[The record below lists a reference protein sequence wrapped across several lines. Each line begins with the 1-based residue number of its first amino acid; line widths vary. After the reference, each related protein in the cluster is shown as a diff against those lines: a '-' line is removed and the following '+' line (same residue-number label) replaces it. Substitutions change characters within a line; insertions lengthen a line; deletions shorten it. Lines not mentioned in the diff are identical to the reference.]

1 MRRKKKQ
8 LQSVYKVDPWRIIE
22 TEFNPQTNFL
32 SETVF
37 SLGNG
42 NVGIRGSFEEGYD
55 GPAGTSME
63 GTYLN
68 GFFEKVP
75 IHYDETAYGYATHTE
90 TMLNLPNGKRIQL
103 QLEDEV
109 FSLFTGTIEKYQRE
123 LDLQQGILRRYTRW
137 VSPKGK
143 IVDIEVERMVSFAE
157 EGLVLIRYAVTPINF
172 NGTIQIISMLDG
184 HVHNQTAENDP
195 RIGTSLTGQTLKLEK
210 LEQQDDISKLLQ
222 VTTFSKLQ
230 VLSCMQHLIEAGQ
243 CSDRINR
250 VHGQMLEQRYLFSAK
265 QGERISLTKSVLY
278 LRSDRTPSERLW
290 ETADAIFETVNQ
302 QGWAH
307 YHLMQRQVLDDF
319 WMHCDVDIAG
329 NQQLQQGLRF
339 NLFHLFQSA
348 GRDGI
353 SNIAAKGLTGEGY
366 QGHYFW
372 DSEIYIIP
380 FFIFT
385 QPWIARKLLEYRYS
399 TLDQA
404 RRRAQTLFR
413 RKGALYPW
421 RTITG
426 VECSSYYPAGT
437 AQYHINADIVH
448 AIRQYEMATG
458 DWEFIRD
465 YGAEI
470 IFETARIW
478 LYIGAFN
485 NDHAERFCIY
495 TVTGPDEYTAL
506 VNNNFYTNAMA
517 KSHLNYAAAL
527 AEKMALDD
535 SEAFE
540 RIRQKIE
547 LSTEE
552 IRQWQAAANAMYLPK
567 DEKKGIH
574 PQDDSFLDKPV
585 WPFDSTPETHYP
597 LLLHYHPLDIYRHQ
611 VCKQA
616 DVVLA
621 LYLLHDQFSREEKKA
636 NLDYYE
642 QVTTHDSSLSRCI
655 FSIISA
661 ETGDLENAFSHF
673 METARLDLDNLQG
686 NAHHGIHTASMAG
699 TWLSLVSG
707 FAGMRIGESGIRFSP
722 QIPAALEGYGFRIK
736 YRGNCIKIEV
746 AEKEISMKLLEGDG
760 LTLYYGNQP
769 VHLFPDQPLHLP
781 REEG

>member
-1 MRRKKKQ
+1 MSRNRQQKKIF
-8 LQSVYKVDPWRIIE
+8 YKVDPWKIIE
-22 TEFNPQTNFL
+22 TDFDPQTNFL

-42 NVGIRGSFEEGYD
+42 NLGIRGSFEEGYD

-90 TMLNLPNGKRIQL
+90 TMLNVPNGKLIQL
-103 QLEDEV
+103 QIEDEV
-109 FSLFTGTIEKYQRE
+109 FSLFTGTIEKYRRE

-137 VSPKGK
+137 VSPRGK

-157 EGLVLIRYAVTPINF
+157 DSLVLIRYAVTPVNF
-172 NGTIQIISMLDG
+172 NGTVQVISMLDG

-210 LEQQDDISKLLQ
+210 LEQKEDASKLLQ
-222 VTTFSKLQ
+222 VTTHSKLQ
-230 VLSCMQHLIEAGQ
+230 VLSCIHNLIESGH
-243 CSDRINR
+243 CINR
-250 VHGQMLEQRYLFSAK
+250 MNHAHGQMLVHRYTFAAK
-265 QGERISLTKSVLY
+265 MGERISLTKSLLY
-278 LRSDRTPSERLW
+278 LRSDRVPPDQLW
-290 ETADAIFETVNQ
+290 EMADTILETVKQ

-307 YHLMQRQVLDDF
+307 YHMVQRQVMDDF
-319 WMHCDVDIAG
+319 WMHCDIDIAG
-329 NQQLQQGLRF
+329 NDELQQGLRF

-348 GRDGI
+348 GRDG
-353 SNIAAKGLTGEGY
+353 STNIAAKGLTGEGY

-372 DSEIYIIP
+372 DSEIYIVP
-380 FFIFT
+380 FFIYT
-385 QPWIARKLLEYRYS
+385 QPWIARKLLEYRFN

-404 RRRAQTLFR
+404 RRRAHTLFR
-413 RKGALYPW
+413 KKGALFPW

-426 VECSSYYPAGT
+426 IECSSYYPAGT

-458 DWEFIRD
+458 DWEFILNF
-465 YGAEI
+465 GAEI

-478 LYIGAFN
+478 LYIGAFSGGSPQ
-485 NDHAERFCIY
+485 RFCIF

-527 AEKMALDD
+527 AKRIAREDD
-535 SEAFE
+535 EDFS
-540 RIRQKIE
+540 RISRKID
-547 LSTEE
+547 LGAEE
-552 IRQWQAAANAMYLPK
+552 IEQWQMAADAMYLPK
-567 DEKKGIH
+567 DEERGIH

-585 WPFDSTPETHYP
+585 WPFDTTPENHYP

-621 LYLLHDQFSREEKKA
+621 LYLLHDQFSHEEKKRDLA
-636 NLDYYE
+636 YYE

-655 FSIISA
+655 FSIIGA
-661 ETGDLENAFSHF
+661 ETGDTEKASSHF
-673 METARLDLDNLQG
+673 LETARLDLDNLQG

-699 TWLSLVSG
+699 TWLSLVNG
-707 FAGMRIGESGIRFSP
+707 FAGMRISEEGLRFSP
-722 QIPAALEGYGFRIK
+722 QIPVGLTGYSFRIK
-736 YRGNCIKIEV
+736 FRGNCFKVNVSVQETTV
-746 AEKEISMKLLEGDG
+746 KLLEGDG
-760 LTLYYGNQP
+760 FEFYYGDEKF
-769 VHLFPDQPLHLP
+769 LLLP
-781 REEG
+781 EESIQLQRKRE